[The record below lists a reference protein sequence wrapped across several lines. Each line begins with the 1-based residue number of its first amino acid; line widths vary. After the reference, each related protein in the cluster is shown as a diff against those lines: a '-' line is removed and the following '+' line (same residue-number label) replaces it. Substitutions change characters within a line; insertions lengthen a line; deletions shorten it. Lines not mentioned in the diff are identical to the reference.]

1 MVQERRRSPRYGLQ
15 TETPAGIPLFLTVQV
30 LEISQGGVLLQS
42 SRPVGVG
49 VRAPLRL
56 TIAGQSFS
64 TEVAVTRVSP
74 SAAAGG
80 YQIGA
85 AFVAI
90 KPEHRELIERF
101 TRE

>member
-1 MVQERRRSPRYGLQ
+1 M
-15 TETPAGIPLFLTVQV
+15 PAGIPLFLTVQV

-74 SAAAGG
+74 SSAAGG
-80 YQIGA
+80 YQIAA

>member
-1 MVQERRRSPRYGLQ
+1 VIQERRRSPRYALQ
-15 TETPAGIPLFLTVQV
+15 AELPAGIPLFLTVQV
-30 LEISQGGVLLQS
+30 PEISQGGVLLQS
-42 SRPVGVG
+42 SRPVNVG

-56 TIAGQSFS
+56 TIAGQSFT

-74 SAAAGG
+74 SSAAGG

-90 KPEHRELIERF
+90 EPEHQELIERF

>member
-1 MVQERRRSPRYGLQ
+1 M
-15 TETPAGIPLFLTVQV
+15 PAGIPLFLTVQV

-74 SAAAGG
+74 SSAAGG

-85 AFVAI
+85 AFVTI
-90 KPEHRELIERF
+90 EPEHRELIERF